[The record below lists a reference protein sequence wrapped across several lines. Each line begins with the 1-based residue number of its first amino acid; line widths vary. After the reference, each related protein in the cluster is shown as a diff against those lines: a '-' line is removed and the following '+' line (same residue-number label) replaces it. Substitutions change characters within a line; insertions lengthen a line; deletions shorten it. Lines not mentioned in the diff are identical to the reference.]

1 MKKRKCPIFPNDRKE
16 KTMIDICLPGTGGM
30 KPLPNRFLTGLWAEH
45 KGKALLIDCG
55 EGMQI
60 ALAKAGLSLARLDT
74 LLITHFHAD
83 HMAGLPGLLLSAGNY
98 GKSSPLVIYAP
109 KGGREIIE
117 RLCCIC
123 PELPFDVSVQE
134 ISGEGKV
141 FRNELE
147 ISFMPVRHRIDCY
160 CYSITEH
167 RPPVFSPE
175 KADSLGVPINMRS
188 ILHKGQSIEVNGSII
203 TPEMVTEGERL
214 PLKIT
219 YITDTV
225 YFDKLAHFAA
235 DSDLLIGEGMYGE
248 DEFIPKMTEKGHMV
262 FSQSA
267 EIARSSRSKELWLTH
282 YSPALTDPEEHL
294 EAARAIFK
302 NTLAGI
308 DGMKKIIS

>member
-1 MKKRKCPIFPNDRKE
+1 
-16 KTMIDICLPGTGGM
+16 MIEVCLPGTGGM

-83 HMAGLPGLLLSAGNY
+83 HIAGLPGLLLSAGNY

-109 KGGREIIE
+109 KGGREIIQ

-123 PELPFDVSVQE
+123 PELPFEVYVHE
-134 ISGEGKV
+134 ISGSGRI
-141 FRNELE
+141 FRNALE
-147 ISFMPVRHRIDCY
+147 ISYMPVRHRIDCF
-160 CYSITEH
+160 CFSITEH

-175 KADSLGVPINMRS
+175 KADKLGVPLNMRS
-188 ILHKGQSIEVNGSII
+188 VLHKGQSIDVNGSII
-203 TPEMVTEGERL
+203 TPEMVTECLRL

-225 YFDKLAHFAA
+225 YFDDLDEFAA

-248 DEFIPKMTEKGHMV
+248 DEYIPKMTEKGHMV

-267 EIARSSRSKELWLTH
+267 EIAASSHSNELWLTH
-282 YSPALTDPEEHL
+282 FSPALTAPEEHL
-294 EAARAIFK
+294 NAARAIFK
-302 NTLAGI
+302 NTLAGT
-308 DGMKKIIS
+308 DGMKKTIS